1 MKTTKDYI
9 NLLDKVKSLHR
20 LERAIE
26 VVGIIF
32 DFYQQKCN
40 EKLNYTDDYFVVV
53 GGLSLEFWTDSDY
66 MTKDIDIIITE
77 NQIMNEVLGL
87 LKFVKVDAR
96 HWYHEELDLAI
107 EFPTGPYAGNYESV
121 KNFETELGFTFR
133 VNSVEEI
140 FIDRVRSILYFNTDD
155 VPWLIQLAIN
165 FEMDIDYL
173 VSACETSKEKE
184 FIADF
189 FNKLQNMQQEAL
201 QSKINTYRELYVS
214 ISADDSS
221 IDSQKYEHSD
231 YYPIPLSNVTISIPN
246 NIHDEDKKVKLLGN
260 LMDDEIEFQ
269 TTAKNYYE
277 SKDSDTGFY
286 RENIYAINH
295 NLVTIEDFERYLGMF
310 C

>member
-107 EFPTGPYAGNYESV
+107 EFQTGPYAGNYESV

-165 FEMDIDYL
+165 FELDVDYL
-173 VSACETSKEKE
+173 VNACETSKEKE
-184 FIADF
+184 FIAYF
-189 FNKLQNMQQEAL
+189 FYKLQNMQQEAL
-201 QSKINTYRELYVS
+201 QSKTNTYPELYIS
-214 ISADDSS
+214 ISPDDSS

-231 YYPIPLSNVTISIPN
+231 YYPIPLSNATISIPN
-246 NIHDEDKKVKLLGN
+246 NIHDEDKKVKLVGS
-260 LMDDEIEFQ
+260 LMDDEFEFQ
-269 TTAKNYYE
+269 TTAKNYFE
-277 SKDSDTGFY
+277 STDSDTGFY

-295 NLVTIEDFERYLGMF
+295 NLVTIEDFESYLNMF
-310 C
+310 S

>member
-165 FEMDIDYL
+165 FELDVDYL
-173 VSACETSKEKE
+173 VNACETSKEKE

-189 FNKLQNMQQEAL
+189 FYKLQNMQQEAL
-201 QSKINTYRELYVS
+201 QSKTNTYPELYIS
-214 ISADDSS
+214 ISPDDSS

-231 YYPIPLSNVTISIPN
+231 YYPIPLSNATISIPY
-246 NIHDEDKKVKLLGN
+246 NIHDEDKKVKLVGS
-260 LMDDEIEFQ
+260 LMDDEFEFQ
-269 TTAKNYYE
+269 TTAKNYFE
-277 SKDSDTGFY
+277 STDSDTGFY

-310 C
+310 S

>member
-1 MKTTKDYI
+1 M
-9 NLLDKVKSLHR
+9 
-20 LERAIE
+20 
-26 VVGIIF
+26 
-32 DFYQQKCN
+32 
-40 EKLNYTDDYFVVV
+40 VV

-66 MTKDIDIIITE
+66 MTKDINIIITE
-77 NQIMNEVLGL
+77 NQKMNEVLGL

-107 EFPTGPYAGNYESV
+107 EFQTGPYAGNYESV

-165 FEMDIDYL
+165 FELDVDYL
-173 VSACETSKEKE
+173 VNACETSKEKE

-189 FNKLQNMQQEAL
+189 FYKLQNMQQEAL
-201 QSKINTYRELYVS
+201 QSKTNTYPELYIS
-214 ISADDSS
+214 ISPDDSS

-231 YYPIPLSNVTISIPN
+231 YYPIPLSNATISIPN
-246 NIHDEDKKVKLLGN
+246 NIHDEDKKVKLLGS

-295 NLVTIEDFERYLGMF
+295 NLVTIEDLKDT
-310 C
+310 